1 MLKFVHAADLH
12 LDRPFRSL
20 PQEQAAAR
28 RQGQRQLL
36 DRLMTLCEEEQADF
50 LLLAG
55 DLFDGQRVY
64 PETVEA
70 LCAAL
75 GSTAMPV
82 FLSPGNHDYL
92 HAASP
97 YLTAKFPKNVHIFTT
112 ETLSTSELEA
122 AVIYGHAYTAATS
135 QARPLAGFTV
145 PQDGR
150 FHIGLVHGDLGAAQ
164 THYALVQREEI
175 AASGLDYLA
184 LGHIHQRSEPA
195 QAGQTVYAYSGCPE
209 GRGFDEC
216 GELGCYVVSLE
227 RSKPADLRFVP
238 LAQYRYFDR
247 TVQGGED
254 ADWESLAAQCFD
266 GMTKRDALR
275 IAFTGEVAENRPDLA
290 ALRAKFAPLVDSL
303 TLRDATV
310 PAQNLWVRMEE
321 DSLTG
326 LFLRELR
333 RRWDDPLANNTGG
346 LSPEAVEA
354 MITVHR
360 EGLTL
365 ALRYGMAA
373 LEGREEPSL

>member
-12 LDRPFRSL
+12 LDSPFRSL
-20 PQEQAAAR
+20 PQEQATLR
-28 RQGQRQLL
+28 RKGQRQLL
-36 DRLMTLCEEEQADF
+36 DHLMTLCEEEQADF

-97 YLTAKFPKNVHIFTT
+97 YLTAKFPQNVHIFTT
-112 ETLSTSELEA
+112 EALSAYELDA
-122 AVIYGHAYTAATS
+122 AVVYGHGFTASHS
-135 QARPLAGFTV
+135 QAHLLAGFSA
-145 PQDGR
+145 QEDGR
-150 FHIGLVHGDLGAAQ
+150 FHIGLIHGDLD
-164 THYALVQREEI
+164 ALQSTYGPVLREDI

-184 LGHIHQRSEPA
+184 LGHVHQRSEPA
-195 QAGQTVYAYSGCPE
+195 QAGRTVYAYSGCPE

-216 GELGCYVVSLE
+216 GDCGCYVVTLE
-227 RSKPADLRFVP
+227 RSKPVELRFAP
-238 LAQYRYFDR
+238 LAQYRYFDS

-254 ADWESLAAQCFD
+254 ANWESLAAPCFD
-266 GMTKRDALR
+266 GMTRQDALR
-275 IAFTGEVAENRPDLA
+275 ISFTGEVTENRPDLA
-290 ALRAKFAPLVDSL
+290 ALQARFAPLVDSL

-310 PAQNLWVRMEE
+310 PAQNLWARMEE

-333 RRWDDPLANNTGG
+333 RRWDE
-346 LSPEAVEA
+346 PEAD
-354 MITVHR
+354 R
-360 EGLTL
+360 ETLTL

-373 LEGREEPSL
+373 LERREEPSL